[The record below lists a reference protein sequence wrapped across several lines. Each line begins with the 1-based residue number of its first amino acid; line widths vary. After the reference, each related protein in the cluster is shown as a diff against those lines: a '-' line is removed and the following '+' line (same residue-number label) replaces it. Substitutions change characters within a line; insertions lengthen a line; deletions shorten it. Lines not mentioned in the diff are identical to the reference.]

1 MVGNIT
7 DATAALDGTAEYL
20 DEGCLRKAYLINGIV
35 YKVCFSPNDDWFNE
49 NEPEAV
55 NEVRAKN
62 TRHDVV
68 IPEVTSYV
76 IGGRVVNAIE
86 FVDGVFIGSCIGSE
100 LGKACD
106 CAPYPCFTPEMRD
119 YMESLYDDAT
129 SGGNV
134 ILSAGVYYLI
144 DLA

>member
-7 DATAALDGTAEYL
+7 DATTALDGRGQYL
-20 DEGCLRKAYLINGIV
+20 DEGCVRKAYLINGIV

-49 NEPEAV
+49 NEPVYV

-62 TRHDVV
+62 TRHDVI

-76 IGGRVVNAIE
+76 VGERIVNAIE
-86 FVDGVFIGSCIGSE
+86 FVDGVTVGACIGVE
-100 LGKACD
+100 LGSECD
-106 CAPYPCFTPEMRD
+106 CMPFPCFTPDMRD
-119 YMESLYDDAT
+119 YMEFLYDDAT

-134 ILSAGVYYLI
+134 ILSEGVYYLI